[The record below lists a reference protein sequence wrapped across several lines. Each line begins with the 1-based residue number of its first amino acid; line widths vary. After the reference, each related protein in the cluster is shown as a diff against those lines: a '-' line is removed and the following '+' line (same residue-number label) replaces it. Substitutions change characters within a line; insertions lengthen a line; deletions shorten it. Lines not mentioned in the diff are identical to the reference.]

1 MSRHRSAALIA
12 ALAFVAPLA
21 ALVAQSTPPT
31 TPQITAQY
39 RSPAGVE
46 YRSYADP
53 AGTVVAAAKALAA
66 DPRSVD
72 RIVALGTAQAGVR
85 QMREAVETFTKG
97 LATLPNNALLLRW
110 RGHRYLSVREFDK
123 AKTDLTRGIALDTTI
138 YGLWYHLGVVR
149 FAQGD
154 FAGAAD
160 AFTHALPKAPDAGE
174 LAGSTDWLWMSL
186 SRAGKHADAK
196 AMLDRHP
203 DSLKIDNAYAARL
216 RMYRGLVDPERVF
229 TAADTADVQVA
240 TLSFGIGNY
249 YLVKGDTVRARQYF
263 ERSVASGGWA
273 GFGFIVSEIELRRTG
288 GGSATAAPLNPGEK
302 PLVTP
307 KDFGKWESLGAA
319 RLSPDGQWIAVGVSR
334 GNEEN
339 ELRVRSGMRNTTIV
353 VPYGS
358 APSFTP
364 DSRWVSYL
372 VGVSPK
378 ERDRLTKDKKPVHTG
393 ILVRN
398 LTTGDT
404 TTLGDVASFSYS
416 GDGRFIAMTRYATE
430 GKRVQDVVVQ
440 ELATGMR
447 LVFSSVAE
455 QAWADARALLAFTM
469 TVDGGTGNAV
479 QLFDGSNS
487 TVRVLESST
496 SIYRGLAWRPK
507 STDLA
512 VLRTKVEKE
521 FSDTAHAVLAWRSV
535 ASAGTTVRALEAG
548 ASAIP
553 RGLRVADYRRPSWSK
568 DGSALYLGLR
578 ARDVIADAPKKSD
591 EKISDVEIWHTKD
604 VHVIPEQRS
613 SESRDL
619 RATTLASWRVSDGTV
634 VRIGSDPAETTTVLE
649 GDRVATEIDRTPY
662 PFGQKFGRRD
672 EDVWTIDLTTG
683 TRTRILEKVRHYFGG
698 NPTGTHLAWFD
709 GRDYWVVNVANGART
724 NLTAKL
730 TAKSAT
736 KAAGQPVDFVDRED
750 DHPTDVLPSIGQPS
764 WTKDGTRLLVNSAFD
779 VWSLALDGSA
789 GVRLTNGTAEKL
801 QHRIVSLGGGVGGGG
816 GGGGG
821 FGAAAGERGVDLA
834 KPVYLA
840 LYGTKSK
847 KSGYARLMPTGE
859 VHRLLLADQSV
870 GGLAKADS
878 ADRYSFT
885 RQSFADSPALYAA
898 GPDLANPQAITTTN
912 SFQKDYAWGKTE
924 LMDFTST
931 IGTPLQ
937 AILYYP
943 ANYDPKKKYPMIVYT
958 YELLS
963 QGLHRYISPR
973 ENDYYNANVFTQNG
987 YFVLMPDIVFR
998 PREPGLSVL
1007 YSVEAA
1013 VKKVIARG
1021 LVDPA
1026 RVGHTGHSQGGYEA
1040 YFLATHSTM
1049 FATAVAGA
1057 GISDMISFAGQMH
1070 WSSVPEFDHWET
1082 GQFRMEVA
1090 PWEDMAAMVKNS
1102 PLDKIHIMPAKSLLL
1117 EIGGDDPTV
1126 DMRQGVEFYNYAR
1139 RAGKDVVMLLYPGEG
1154 HGLGKKENAVDY
1166 ERRILQWFGHY
1177 LKGEPAAKWITD
1189 GQSWQ
1194 ERKKLLDANK

>member
-1 MSRHRSAALIA
+1 MSRHRSATLIA
-12 ALAFVAPLA
+12 ALAFVPFLAPLA
-21 ALVAQSTPPT
+21 ALAAQAAAQTAAQAA
-31 TPQITAQY
+31 PQTTAQY
-39 RSPAGVE
+39 RSPAGVD
-46 YRSYADP
+46 YRSQADP
-53 AGTVVAAAKALAA
+53 AGTVAAAAKALATY
-66 DPRSVD
+66 PRNID

-85 QMREAVETFTKG
+85 QMREAIATFTTG
-97 LATLPNNALLLRW
+97 LAAHPDDALLLRW
-110 RGHRYLSVREFDK
+110 RGHRYLSVREFAKGK
-123 AKTDLTRGIALDTTI
+123 ADLTRGIARDSSI
-138 YGLWYHLGVVR
+138 YGLWYHLGVIR
-149 FAQGD
+149 FAEGD
-154 FAGAAD
+154 FDAAAD

-186 SRAGKHADAK
+186 SRAGKTAAAK

-203 DSLKIDNAYAARL
+203 DSLRVDNAYAARL
-216 RMYRGLVDPERVF
+216 RMYRGLTDPEKVF

-240 TLSFGIGNY
+240 TLAFGIGNW

-273 GFGFIVSEIELRRTG
+273 GFGFIVSEIELRRTAG
-288 GGSATAAPLNPGEK
+288 APALKPGEK

-319 RLSPDGQWIAVGVSR
+319 RLSANGQWIAVGISR

-339 ELRVRSGMRNTTIV
+339 ELRIRGGARDTTIV

-358 APSFTP
+358 APSFSP

-393 ILVRN
+393 IAVRDLVSGE
-398 LTTGDT
+398 TA
-404 TTLGDVASFSYS
+404 TLSDVASFSLS
-416 GDGRFIAMTRYATE
+416 GDGRFIAMTRYASE

-440 ELATGMR
+440 ELATGTR

-455 QAWADARALLAFTM
+455 QAWADARALLAFTI
-469 TVDGGTGNAV
+469 TVDGGTGNSV
-479 QLFDGSNS
+479 QLFDGSTS
-487 TVRVLESST
+487 TVRVLESSA

-512 VLRTKVEKE
+512 VLRTRVDKE

-535 ASAGTTVRALEAG
+535 TSASTTLRALDADASAT
-548 ASAIP
+548 P
-553 RGLRVADYRRPSWSK
+553 RGLRVADYRRPTWSK
-568 DGSALYLGLR
+568 DGAALYLGLR
-578 ARDVIADAPKKSD
+578 ARDVIADQPKKRE
-591 EKISDVEIWHTKD
+591 EKISDVEIWHTND

-613 SESRDL
+613 SEARDL
-619 RATTLASWRVSDGTV
+619 RATMLASWRLSDGTV
-634 VRIGSDPAETTTVLE
+634 TRIGSDPAETATVLE
-649 GDRVATEIDRTPY
+649 GDRIATEIDRKPY

-672 EDVWTIDLTTG
+672 EDIWTVDLATG
-683 TRTRILEKVRHYFGG
+683 ARKRVLEKVRHYFGG
-698 NPTGTHLAWFD
+698 NPTGTHLSWFD
-709 GRDYWVVNVANGART
+709 GRDYWVVNVATGART
-724 NLTAKL
+724 NLTATL
-730 TAKSAT
+730 TAKSTTQA
-736 KAAGQPVDFVDRED
+736 VDFVDRED
-750 DHPTDVLPSIGQPS
+750 DHPTDVLPAIGQPT
-764 WTKDGTRLLVNSAFD
+764 WTKDGSRLLVNSAYD
-779 VWSLALDGSA
+779 VWSLALDGSG
-789 GVRLTNGTAEKL
+789 GVRLTNGSAEQL
-801 QHRIVSLGGGVGGGG
+801 QHRVVMLGGGTGGGA
-816 GGGGG
+816 GGG
-821 FGAAAGERGVDLA
+821 FGAATGERGVDLS
-834 KPVYLA
+834 KPLYLA
-840 LYGTKSK
+840 LYGAKSK
-847 KSGYARLMPTGE
+847 KSGYARVMPSGE
-859 VHRLLLADQSV
+859 VQRLLLADQSV

-885 RQSFADSPALYAA
+885 RQSFADSPSLYTA
-898 GPDLANPQAITTTN
+898 GADLSNVMAMATTN
-912 SFQKDYAWGKTE
+912 SFQKDYAWGKAE

-931 IGTPLQ
+931 IGKPLQ

-958 YELLS
+958 YELLT
-963 QGLHRYISPR
+963 QGLHRYITPR

-998 PREPGLSVL
+998 PREPGVSVL

-1026 RVGHTGHSQGGYEA
+1026 RIGHTGHSQGGYEA
-1040 YFLATHSTM
+1040 YYLATHSTL

-1102 PLDKIHIMPAKSLLL
+1102 PLDKIHVMPAKSLLL

-1139 RAGKDVVMLLYPGEG
+1139 RAGKEVVMLLYPGEG

>member
-12 ALAFVAPLA
+12 ALAFVAPL
-21 ALVAQSTPPT
+21 VAPLTAQTVAPT
-31 TPQITAQY
+31 TAQY

-46 YRSYADP
+46 YRSQADP
-53 AGTVVAAAKALAA
+53 AGTVVAATKALAA
-66 DPRSVD
+66 DPRNID

-85 QMREAVETFTKG
+85 QMREAIETFTTG
-97 LATLPNNALLLRW
+97 LAAHPNNALLLRW
-110 RGHRYLSVREFDK
+110 RGHRYLSVREFDN
-123 AKTDLTRGIALDTTI
+123 ATTDLTRGIALDTTI

-186 SRAGKHADAK
+186 ARAGKRAEAK

-203 DSLKIDNAYAARL
+203 DSLAIDNAYAARL

-240 TLSFGIGNY
+240 TLSFGIGNF
-249 YLVKGDTVRARQYF
+249 YLVKGDTVHARQYF

-288 GGSATAAPLNPGEK
+288 GGSATAAPLNPGKK

-358 APSFTP
+358 APSFTA

-398 LTTGDT
+398 LSTGDT

-440 ELATGMR
+440 ELATGTR

-455 QAWADARALLAFTM
+455 QAWADSRALLAFTM
-469 TVDGGTGNAV
+469 TVDGGTGNSV

-487 TVRVLESST
+487 TVRVLESSA

-512 VLRTKVEKE
+512 VLRTRAEKE

-535 ASAGTTVRALEAG
+535 TSASTTLRALEAD
-548 ASAIP
+548 ASAIS

-578 ARDVIADAPKKSD
+578 ARDVIADAPKKSE
-591 EKISDVEIWHTKD
+591 EKISDVEIWHTND

-613 SESRDL
+613 SEARDL
-619 RATTLASWRVSDGTV
+619 RATTLASWHLNDGTV
-634 VRIGSDPAETTTVLE
+634 VRIGSDPAETVTVLE
-649 GDRVATEIDRTPY
+649 GDRVATEIDRKPY

-672 EDVWTIDLTTG
+672 EDVWTIDLSTG
-683 TRTRILEKVRHYFGG
+683 ARTRTLEKIRHYFGG

-730 TAKSAT
+730 TAKSTAQ
-736 KAAGQPVDFVDRED
+736 AVDFVDRED

-764 WTKDGTRLLVNSAFD
+764 WTKDGTRLLVNSAYD
-779 VWSLALDGSA
+779 LWSLALDGSG
-789 GVRLTNGTAEKL
+789 GVRLTNGSAEKL
-801 QHRIVSLGGGVGGGG
+801 QHRLVIFGGGA
-816 GGGGG
+816 G
-821 FGAAAGERGVDLA
+821 FGAAAGERGVDLS
-834 KPVYLA
+834 KPLYLA

-847 KSGYARLMPTGE
+847 KSGYARLMPSGE
-859 VHRLLLADQSV
+859 VQRLLLADQSV

-885 RQSFADSPALYAA
+885 RQSFADSPSLYTA
-898 GPDLANPQAITTTN
+898 GADLSNVVAITTTN

-1040 YFLATHSTM
+1040 YYLATHSTL

-1102 PLDKIHIMPAKSLLL
+1102 PLDKIHVMPAKSLLL

-1139 RAGKDVVMLLYPGEG
+1139 RAGKEVVMLLYPGEG